1 MKGLWYAVMRDLTDQ
16 DWGYGSHDP
25 EEAETEY
32 FRVVEEERE
41 RRIEEYENSPE
52 TWAGWAQQDTID
64 MYRRE
69 R

>member
-1 MKGLWYAVMRDLTDQ
+1 MISLYEFVDECRAQGMTA
-16 DWGYGSHDP
+16 
-25 EEAETEY
+25 EEAESEY
-32 FRVVEEERE
+32 FRAVAEERE

-52 TWAGWAQQDTID
+52 TWAGWAQQDVID

>member
-1 MKGLWYAVMRDLTDQ
+1 MISLYDFVDECRSQGMTA
-16 DWGYGSHDP
+16 
-25 EEAETEY
+25 EEAESEY
-32 FRVVEEERE
+32 WRAVEEERE

>member
-1 MKGLWYAVMRDLTDQ
+1 MISLYDFVDECREQGMTA
-16 DWGYGSHDP
+16 
-25 EEAETEY
+25 EEAEREY
-32 FRVVEEERE
+32 LRAVEEEGE

>member
-1 MKGLWYAVMRDLTDQ
+1 MISLYDFVDECREQGMTA
-16 DWGYGSHDP
+16 

-52 TWAGWAQQDTID
+52 TWAGWAQQDVID

>member
-1 MKGLWYAVMRDLTDQ
+1 MISLYDFVDECREQGMTA
-16 DWGYGSHDP
+16 
-25 EEAETEY
+25 EEAEREY

-52 TWAGWAQQDTID
+52 TWAGWAQQDVID